1 MIFKNIKIIILSQRN
16 LSKFKILKINN
27 KIKIRMTIKMIII

>member
-1 MIFKNIKIIILSQRN
+1 MIFKKTKIIILSQRN